1 MIDTLEDNAM
11 NFIDER
17 AVWFVLGLF
26 FGALSTALLLG
37 LQRRQRTGARHAEP
51 PRAAPVLA
59 AAPPIETEALPE
71 QHAPVA
77 SSRLIDV
84 GAARAAGFN
93 LKHADDLTILEGI
106 GPKIEELL
114 RANGIDSF
122 VKIACLGVDNLLDI
136 LERGGPGFHLAN
148 PESWA
153 QQATLAAE
161 NRWVELKQLQREM
174 VGRVMPDS
182 DA

>member
-1 MIDTLEDNAM
+1 M

-17 AVWFVLGLF
+17 AVWFVLGLL
-26 FGALSTALLLG
+26 FGALSSGLLLR
-37 LQRRQRTGARHAEP
+37 LQRRKGTGARHAEP
-51 PRAAPVLA
+51 PCAAPVLA

-122 VKIACLGVDNLLDI
+122 VKVACLGVDDLLDI
-136 LERGGPGFHLAN
+136 LERGGPGFRLAN
-148 PESWA
+148 PESWP
-153 QQATLAAE
+153 QQATLATQ
-161 NRWVELKQLQREM
+161 NRWQELKQMQKEM
-174 VGRVMPDS
+174 TGG
-182 DA
+182 DAPAHS

>member
-1 MIDTLEDNAM
+1 MIDGLDNSM
-11 NFIDER
+11 NLIEER
-17 AVWFVLGLF
+17 VAWFVLGLV
-26 FGALSTALLLG
+26 FGALSSWLLFG
-37 LQRRQRTGARHAEP
+37 LQRRKGTGARHAESP
-51 PRAAPVLA
+51 CAAPVLA
-59 AAPPIETEALPE
+59 AAPLIQAEALPE
-71 QHAPVA
+71 QHAAVA

-106 GPKIEELL
+106 GPKIEDLL

-122 VKIACLGVDNLLDI
+122 VKVACLGVDDLLAI
-136 LERGGPGFHLAN
+136 LERGGPSFSLTN

-153 QQATLAAE
+153 PQALLASE
-161 NRWVELKQLQREM
+161 NRWAELKQLQREM
-174 VGRVMPDS
+174 IGGVMPGN